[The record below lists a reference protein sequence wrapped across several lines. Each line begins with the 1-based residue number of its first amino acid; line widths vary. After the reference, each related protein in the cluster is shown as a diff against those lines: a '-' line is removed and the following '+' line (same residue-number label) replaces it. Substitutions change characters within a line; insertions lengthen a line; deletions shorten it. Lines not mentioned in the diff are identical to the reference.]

1 MKGLS
6 LLVLLPLVF
15 GGPAFA
21 ADSEG
26 RTASFVFR
34 KKPYRKLTVYYP
46 DDWKVTDRR
55 PALVI
60 FRCRIPFQR
69 EYFRKLGMVVI
80 KPSTA
85 PGQLR
90 QSAQAQP

>member
-34 KKPYRKLTVYYP
+34 KKPYRKLTVY
-46 DDWKVTDRR
+46 
-55 PALVI
+55 
-60 FRCRIPFQR
+60 
-69 EYFRKLGMVVI
+69 
-80 KPSTA
+80 
-85 PGQLR
+85 
-90 QSAQAQP
+90 